1 MEGEGEREGVREG
14 EGEGEGDGDEGSEL
28 GGVVAAGLGEG
39 IGLGSGVLY
48 VPTTCNCSVVVVV
61 VPNLLE
67 FCCSSFVVGIE
78 YDMSF
83 LGAFSLSASHRPG
96 RYIPA

>member
-14 EGEGEGDGDEGSEL
+14 EGEGEGGEGSGL
-28 GGVVAAGLGEG
+28 GGVVAGFGEG

-48 VPTTCNCSVVVVV
+48 VPTTCNCSVILVVVL
-61 VPNLLE
+61 NLLE
-67 FCCSSFVVGIE
+67 FCWSSFEVGIK
-78 YDMSF
+78 YDTSF
-83 LGAFSLSASHRPG
+83 LGAFSFSASHRPG